1 MGKDYKYKFA
11 TKEDN
16 QFNDFLNKTII
27 GTSYNFF
34 NEWKEQIETIEEYR
48 DDIVVDCPNEKGLFD
63 ETKDELLSIA
73 LKSLTKNERL
83 VISFSFEEELSGE
96 EIAEKINI
104 KKNSVY
110 RMRKRILEKLKKFIM
125 EEQKNG
131 RNKNLWFRN
140 KS

>member
-1 MGKDYKYKFA
+1 MGKDYKYKFT
-11 TKEDN
+11 TKEES

-34 NEWKEQIETIEEYR
+34 NDWKEQREIMEEYR
-48 DDIVVDCPNEKGLFD
+48 DDIVVDCPKGKGLFD

-73 LKSLTKNERL
+73 LESLTKNERL

-110 RMRKRILEKLKKFIM
+110 RMRKRTLGKIKKLIM
-125 EEQKNG
+125 EEQK
-131 RNKNLWFRN
+131 KW
-140 KS
+140 KK

>member
-1 MGKDYKYKFA
+1 MGKDYKYKFT
-11 TKEDN
+11 TKEES

-34 NEWKEQIETIEEYR
+34 NDWKEKREIMEEYR
-48 DDIVVDCPNEKGLFD
+48 DDIVVDCPNGKGLFD

-73 LKSLTKNERL
+73 LESLTKNERL

-110 RMRKRILEKLKKFIM
+110 RMRKRTLGKIKKLIM
-125 EEQKNG
+125 EEQK
-131 RNKNLWFRN
+131 KW
-140 KS
+140 KK